1 MYLCYQN
8 YLDGG
13 LRGGVTKKKR
23 DNFAKIPKRGG
34 GSWKKIPN
42 FSLGNWE
49 TQGGGLNFSKM
60 SELEMALRRHPKK
73 GE

>member
-23 DNFAKIPKRGG
+23 ENFAKIPERGVG
-34 GSWKKIPN
+34 GLEKNYK
-42 FSLGNWE
+42 FQFGKLGNP
-49 TQGGGLNFSKM
+49 GGGLNFSKK
-60 SELEMALRRHPKK
+60 SELEIALRHHSK
-73 GE
+73 